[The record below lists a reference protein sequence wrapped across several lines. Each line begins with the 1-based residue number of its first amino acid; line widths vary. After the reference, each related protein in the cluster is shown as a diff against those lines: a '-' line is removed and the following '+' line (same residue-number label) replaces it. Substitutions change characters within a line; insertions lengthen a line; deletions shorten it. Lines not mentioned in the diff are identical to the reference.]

1 MDLATAKVGM
11 PMPKMTIAHRCPK
24 NKEYLDLLLVLAW
37 DYFSF
42 HLPHCKYIY
51 IYLGKV
57 KTISKVSLDVIPSP
71 SVKTQII
78 GGKVC
83 LSCEGKKLLGVVNK
97 LLKTKSLLTS
107 PSIVLPYYLK

>member
-42 HLPHCKYIY
+42 HLPHCKYIGPIIIDTY
-51 IYLGKV
+51 KVHTILITYTLYRLTECILIIFEEPIY
-57 KTISKVSLDVIPSP
+57 
-71 SVKTQII
+71 
-78 GGKVC
+78 
-83 LSCEGKKLLGVVNK
+83 KKYFFVHL
-97 LLKTKSLLTS
+97 
-107 PSIVLPYYLK
+107 YR